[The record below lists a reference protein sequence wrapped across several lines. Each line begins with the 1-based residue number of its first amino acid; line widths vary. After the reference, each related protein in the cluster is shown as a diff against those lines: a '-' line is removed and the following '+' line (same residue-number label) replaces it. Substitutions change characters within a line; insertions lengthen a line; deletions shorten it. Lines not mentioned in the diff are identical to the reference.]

1 MNSIS
6 IPFKQKPVAIRD
18 TNRANLSQNGLQKY
32 TIPLKNNQSRKKKVF
47 LIKTE
52 LLTDQTENIICEI
65 FWILPDISC
74 HDARLT

>member
-6 IPFKQKPVAIRD
+6 IPFEQKLCAIRD

-32 TIPLKNNQSRKKKVF
+32 TIPLENNQSRKKKVF

-52 LLTDQTENIICEI
+52 LLTDQTENTICEI
-65 FWILPDISC
+65 FLILPAVSC
-74 HDARLT
+74 PDA

>member
-6 IPFKQKPVAIRD
+6 IPFKQKPAPIRA

-32 TIPLKNNQSRKKKVF
+32 TIPLENNQSRKKKIF

-52 LLTDQTENIICEI
+52 LLTDQTQNII
-65 FWILPDISC
+65 L
-74 HDARLT
+74 